1 MTDWKR
7 RDIDIK
13 KGKNKKLCLKQYESI
28 RKDLN
33 VNEHERRPNITLT
46 QIKVNEQHFYCC
58 SF

>member
-33 VNEHERRPNITLT
+33 VNEHERRHI
-46 QIKVNEQHFYCC
+46 
-58 SF
+58 